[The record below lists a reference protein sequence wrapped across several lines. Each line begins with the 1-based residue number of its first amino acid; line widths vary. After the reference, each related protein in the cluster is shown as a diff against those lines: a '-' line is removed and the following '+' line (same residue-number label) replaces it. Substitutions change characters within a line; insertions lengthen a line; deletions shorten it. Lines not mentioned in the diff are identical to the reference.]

1 MAEAT
6 DTSLGFTQNHLTD
19 QFFSH
24 IAESLGLELKSWA
37 EGKGNIGY
45 HLIIDLNQVADT
57 RLNGVYRFN
66 LTGNNRYREE
76 KSFDLAVRFKLNST
90 ENSAGYIALFE
101 AFGEEIHGMAKR
113 FLGSTLPLT
122 RASELEILTA
132 KRAMKD
138 QHLAQFLPNVYY
150 TVLDNKSEHY
160 VVVTD
165 FIDQNNTL
173 AGGNRM
179 SHSNQWNDSLI
190 FMLLKELAR
199 FHSYY
204 LENTFDIEMD
214 FGGALLR
221 DPRQQLYCREY
232 YRAIIGINEKALP
245 HLYSSKRMELLR
257 RYLDNMEKHTEEL
270 EAYPMTFV
278 HNDTHTGNLWL
289 RGQAEEGKSRL
300 ILFDW
305 ELCCIDVPQGDLVF
319 ALLDVS
325 PQSSAAEDHLTVYKT
340 YTAYYHQQLLEA
352 LKGRDQSLIN
362 RIKDRETFERIVY
375 LQMFEI
381 LLNRM
386 SVVGA
391 LPKEHRHR
399 KYEEIIESAFLYIEA
414 QTGLYDIRP
423 PVSDS

>member
-1 MAEAT
+1 MTEAT
-6 DTSLGFTQNHLTD
+6 DNTLGFTQNDLTD
-19 QFFSH
+19 QFFSQV
-24 IAESLGLELKSWA
+24 AESLGLELTSWA

-45 HLIIDLNQVADT
+45 HLMIDLSQVADT
-57 RLNGVYRFN
+57 RINGVYRFN
-66 LTGNNRYREE
+66 LRGNTVYGEE
-76 KSFDLAVRFKLNST
+76 ECFDLAVRFKLNSI
-90 ENSAGYIALFE
+90 ENSVGCIALFE
-101 AFGEEIHGMAKR
+101 AFGEEIHDAAKR
-113 FLGSTLPLT
+113 FLRSTLHLT
-122 RASELEILTA
+122 RASELEVLTA
-132 KRAMKD
+132 RRAMKD
-138 QHLAQFLPNVYY
+138 THLAQFLPNVYY
-150 TVLDNKSEHY
+150 TVLDNENEHY

-165 FIDQNNTL
+165 FIDQNDTL
-173 AGGNRM
+173 AGGKRM
-179 SHSNQWNDSLI
+179 PHSDQWNDPLI

-199 FHSYY
+199 FHSHYV
-204 LENTFDIEMD
+204 ENTYAIEVD
-214 FGGALLR
+214 FGGALRR

-232 YRAIIGINEKALP
+232 FRAVIEINEKVLP
-245 HLYSSKRMELLR
+245 HLYSAKRMELLR

-289 RGQAEEGKSRL
+289 RRQAEEGKSHL

-325 PQSSAAEDHLTVYKT
+325 PQSSAEGHLRVYKT

-362 RIKDRETFERIVY
+362 RIKDWETFDRIVY

-391 LPKEHRHR
+391 LPEEHRQR
-399 KYEEIIESAFLYIEA
+399 KFEATIENAFRYIEA
-414 QTGLYDIRP
+414 QTEIYDIRHAVEAP
-423 PVSDS
+423 